1 MASPIRILTAVPI
14 CDGHD
19 SAINTIN
26 LEFIRH
32 GIEVIYLGYHRS
44 VSDIVRAAIQEDVSA
59 IGISSYNGGH
69 IEFFAEVIGL
79 LRKKGADDIKVFG
92 GGGGTITHDDA
103 VIMKRKGVD
112 EVFFAGTSLE
122 EMVRFV
128 YQRYGKSRTKRPRPK
143 SFDQEL
149 AHKLSEIEDAYAKG
163 KRPTPRRDATAWQA
177 LNAQRSTSKKKIRN
191 SRGARVIGFTGPGGA
206 GKTTLIDELVLRF
219 LNRSPKGRIAILSHD
234 PSVVGE
240 GALLGD
246 RATMINSQDDRVF
259 MRSMATRGQAGGL
272 SPATQDCLALLA
284 DSNFDYVII
293 ETVGTGQEAM
303 PFQKNGIVDQTVL
316 VMNPDYGSRLQLQK
330 IVMLDLA
337 DIVVVNKSDLQRAR
351 TAHTEIEQRLEQNRR
366 SQQLI
371 DTVAKRHRDPGVD
384 KLFELISK
392 QEVVGRDRRA
402 RRTKGSR

>member
-1 MASPIRILTAVPI
+1 MPSPIRILTAVPI

-32 GIEVIYLGYHRS
+32 GIEVVYLGYHRS
-44 VSDIVRAAIQEDVSA
+44 VGDIVRAAIQEDVRA

-69 IEFFAEVIGL
+69 IEFFAEVIAL
-79 LRKKGADDIKVFG
+79 LRKRGANDIKVFG
-92 GGGGTITHDDA
+92 GGGGTITHEDA
-103 VIMKRKGVD
+103 AAMKRKGVD
-112 EVFFAGTSLE
+112 NIFFAGTSLA
-122 EMVRFV
+122 EMTDYVRK
-128 YQRYGKSRTKRPRPK
+128 QYGRLRGKRSRPK
-143 SFDQEL
+143 SPDQEL
-149 AHKLSEIEDAYAKG
+149 AHKLTAIEDVYAIG
-163 KRPTPRRDATAWQA
+163 KKSAFAKATADRRPT
-177 LNAQRSTSKKKIRN
+177 STLEIRN
-191 SRGARVIGFTGPGGA
+191 PHSAIRKVVGFTGPGGA

-219 LNRSPKGRIAILSHD
+219 LNQNPKGRIAILSHD
-234 PSVVGE
+234 PSVIGE

-246 RATMINSQDDRVF
+246 RATMINSQNDRVF
-259 MRSMATRGQAGGL
+259 MRSMATRGQGGGL
-272 SPATQDCLALLA
+272 SPATHDCLTLLA
-284 DSNFDYVII
+284 RSEFDYVII

-366 SQQLI
+366 NQRLI

-384 KLFELISK
+384 ELFGLISRS
-392 QEVVGRDRRA
+392 EL
-402 RRTKGSR
+402 

>member
-1 MASPIRILTAVPI
+1 MGSPIRVLTAVPI

-32 GIEVIYLGYHRS
+32 GIEVVYLGYHRP
-44 VSDIVRAAIQEDVSA
+44 VGDIVRAAIQEDVRA

-69 IEFFAEVIGL
+69 IEFFAEVVDL

-103 VIMKRKGVD
+103 RIMRRKGVD
-112 EVFFAGTSLE
+112 EIFFAGTSLE
-122 EMVRFV
+122 DMVKFV
-128 YQRYGKSRTKRPRPK
+128 HQRYGKPRGKRVKAK
-143 SFDQEL
+143 SAEQEL
-149 AHKLSEIEDAYAKG
+149 AHRLTEIEDAAGKKG
-163 KRPTPRRDATAWQA
+163 KNQTSNIKHQ
-177 LNAQRSTSKKKIRN
+177 TSK
-191 SRGARVIGFTGPGGA
+191 VIGFTGPGGA

-219 LNRSPKGRIAILSHD
+219 LNKDKKSRVAILSHD
-234 PSVVGE
+234 PSVIGE

-246 RATMINSQDDRVF
+246 RATMINSQNDRVF

-272 SPATQDCLALLA
+272 SPATQDCLELLA
-284 DSNFDYVII
+284 SAGFDYVII

-303 PFQKNGIVDQTVL
+303 PFQKNGTVDQTVL

-337 DIVVVNKSDLQRAR
+337 DVVVVNKSDLQRAK
-351 TAHTEIEQRLEQNRR
+351 TAHTEIEQRLEQNKRKQR
-366 SQQLI
+366 LL
-371 DTVAKRHRDPGVD
+371 DTVAKRHRDTGVD
-384 KLFELISK
+384 RLFDLISG
-392 QEVVGRDRRA
+392 GRDGALRRPRTSQRDVPTKTTK
-402 RRTKGSR
+402 RRKK

>member
-1 MASPIRILTAVPI
+1 MPSPIRILTAVPI

-44 VSDIVRAAIQEDVSA
+44 VGDIVRAAIQEDVRA

-69 IEFFAEVIGL
+69 IEFFAEVVDL
-79 LRKKGADDIKVFG
+79 LHKKGAADIKVFG

-103 VIMKRKGVD
+103 AMMRRKGVD
-112 EVFFAGTSLE
+112 EIFFAGTSLDD
-122 EMVRFV
+122 MVKFV
-128 YQRYGKSRTKRPRPK
+128 QRRYGKPRTKRPRPK
-143 SFDQEL
+143 SVDQEL
-149 AHKLSEIEDAYAKG
+149 AHKLSEIEEAYG
-163 KRPTPRRDATAWQA
+163 IGNRQRRT
-177 LNAQRSTSKKKIRN
+177 RN
-191 SRGARVIGFTGPGGA
+191 SQRRMQKIKIANRKSQIANAKVIGFTGPGGA

-219 LNRSPKGRIAILSHD
+219 LNRNPKGRIAILSHD

-246 RATMINSQDDRVF
+246 RATMINSQNDRVF

-272 SPATQDCLALLA
+272 SPATQGCLALLA
-284 DSNFDYVII
+284 RSGFDYVII

-303 PFQKNGIVDQTVL
+303 PFQKNGVIDWTVL

-337 DIVVVNKSDLQRAR
+337 DVVVGNKSDLQRAR
-351 TAHTEIEQRLEQNRR
+351 TAHTEIEQRLEQNLPARR
-366 SQQLI
+366 RLGEGGRNQHLI

-384 KLFELISK
+384 KLFELISNA
-392 QEVVGRDRRA
+392 GL
-402 RRTKGSR
+402 